1 MASQSGLVPVP
12 VSSGAFFP
20 DAHHF
25 TVNGGTFT
33 SNICVHQ
40 PTSARSDFRMIRRG
54 DVDLR
59 REIRLDGDSGV
70 AHRSYGTRA
79 TARRMFSAKV
89 RGLRSLKSVILYE
102 GENAEEDW
110 SRYVS
115 LYAESWHPNLLQI
128 FGLIR
133 SQNMYA
139 IVTHDDLMSFGEFLA
154 LHQPSPVMT
163 VYSHACWN
171 LDLKSCLTYTK
182 SYTNLAMDI
191 PVWTWWIR
199 RTTGRLCVELAPNEI
214 EEPTLDPESTFPI
227 DAELRLGDVHMET
240 MALALLSLPLYH
252 RVCSC
257 SLVRLHEFS
266 NWTGTQVTVGVVA
279 FGLSHG
285 QPENF
290 VKVASL
296 PIAGISFDLDWR
308 LYHIDV
314 GGGIGT
320 EADDSGWTC
329 FHVEDLSVN
338 AILTMSVG
346 ATHDTRSLWLSQA
359 NHIFRLL
366 QVACRHEE
374 FVLIESAGF
383 QLRFS
388 ASSGQDA
395 AEGYLFV
402 CPPQHFWLGGHSFAW
417 PQRIWYWS
425 LDAQGAHP
433 LSDEDALRLGFP
445 SIQLEMHATGVYWD
459 SSVYE
464 GLRTFH
470 TAKGFDAQS
479 QELAMYMGQPLY
491 ELCYQ
496 QEPLFPHAREQS
508 TSNSA
513 DTFHPAAD
521 YEDTPSSEPST
532 IAFC

>member
-1 MASQSGLVPVP
+1 M
-12 VSSGAFFP
+12 
-20 DAHHF
+20 
-25 TVNGGTFT
+25 
-33 SNICVHQ
+33 
-40 PTSARSDFRMIRRG
+40 
-54 DVDLR
+54 
-59 REIRLDGDSGV
+59 
-70 AHRSYGTRA
+70 SYG
-79 TARRMFSAKV
+79 
-89 RGLRSLKSVILYE
+89 
-102 GENAEEDW
+102 
-110 SRYVS
+110 
-115 LYAESWHPNLLQI
+115 
-128 FGLIR
+128 
-133 SQNMYA
+133 
-139 IVTHDDLMSFGEFLA
+139 EFMA

-163 VYSHACWN
+163 VYSHACWD
-171 LDLKSCLTYTK
+171 LDLQSCMTYTD
-182 SYTNLAMDI
+182 YNNLAMDI

-199 RTTGRLCVELAPNEI
+199 RTTGRLCVELASSAI
-214 EEPTLDPESTFPI
+214 EEPSLNLESTGAFPI

-240 MALALLSLPLYH
+240 MAMALMSLPLYH
-252 RVCSC
+252 HICSC
-257 SLVRLHEFS
+257 SLLRYHGFS
-266 NWTGTQVTVGVVA
+266 NWPGAQVTVGVVA
-279 FGLSHG
+279 FGVSDG

-290 VKVASL
+290 VKAASL

-308 LYHIDV
+308 LYYV
-314 GGGIGT
+314 GSGGGIGT

-329 FHVEDLSVN
+329 FHVEDL
-338 AILTMSVG
+338 
-346 ATHDTRSLWLSQA
+346 SLWLSQA

-374 FVLIESAGF
+374 FVLIQSAEF
-383 QLRFS
+383 QLHFS
-388 ASSGQDA
+388 ASSGEDV

-402 CPPQHFWLGGHSFAW
+402 CPPQHFWLGGDSFAW
-417 PQRIWYWS
+417 PQRIWYWC
-425 LDAQGAHP
+425 LDAQGDHP
-433 LSDEDALRLGFP
+433 LSDEDPLRLGFP
-445 SIQLEMHATGVYWD
+445 SIQLRMHVMGDYWD

-479 QELAMYMGQPLY
+479 QELAMYLGQPLY